1 MRSIITLTSDFGLHD
16 GYVAAMK
23 GVILSINPEAVLI
36 DICHTI
42 EPQNIH
48 QAAFILGTTARYF
61 PSDTVHL
68 IVVDPD
74 VGTERPAIV
83 VKAPFGYFVTPDNG
97 SLSYVLQPYLVEPVL
112 VNKPVPVS
120 EAFKS
125 DFALEVVKITST
137 KFWKTSVSST
147 FHGRDIFAPVAAAL
161 SMGERL
167 ENFGERAN
175 TVEMLPLARPEK
187 HSDGSLTGNIIH
199 IDGFG
204 NLITSISADDI
215 RLSQKPPVIRVG
227 GEVIEGISR
236 TYAEGSGLLAYTG
249 SSGYLE
255 IAVRGGSAS
264 SMLNARVGD
273 RVELSA

>member
-1 MRSIITLTSDFGLHD
+1 MCSIITLTSDFGLHD

-23 GVILSINPEAVLI
+23 GVILSINPEAVLV

-48 QAAFILGTTARYF
+48 QAAFILGTTSPYF
-61 PSDTVHL
+61 PPDTVHL

-83 VKAPFGYFVTPDNG
+83 VKTPFGCFVTPDNG
-97 SLSYVLQPYLVEPVL
+97 SLSYVLQPYLVEPVF
-112 VNKPVPVS
+112 VNKPVPV
-120 EAFKS
+120 ANGFKP
-125 DFALEVVKITST
+125 DFAMEAVKITSS
-137 KFWKTSVSST
+137 KFRRTSASST
-147 FHGRDIFAPVAAAL
+147 FHGRDIFAPAAAAL

-175 TVEMLPLARPEK
+175 TVEMLPLPRPEK
-187 HSDGSLTGNIIH
+187 HPDGSLTGNIIH

-204 NLITSISADDI
+204 NLITSISADDL
-215 RLSQKPPVIRVG
+215 RLSRKPPVIRVG
-227 GEVIEGISR
+227 GEVIKGISR
-236 TYAEGSGLLAYTG
+236 TYADGSGLLAYIG

-264 SMLNARVGD
+264 SMLNARAGD
-273 RVELSA
+273 KVELST